1 MSVPQPPDP
10 QHGPW
15 PGSPQPSPWAR
26 PAVPPFPGYGM
37 PTGPYRPVPI
47 RTVRRAGAP
56 LAGIILAAIGAAVIA
71 YLALSGA
78 TTVGTFVGAVVLSTV
93 GAVVVIACYMWLDR
107 WEPEPPTYLIWAF
120 LWGGGVATAGAML
133 FEELLAALVFDHND
147 ILVASIAAPLAEE
160 GLKGA
165 FLLIMLTGLRRREM
179 TSLTDTLVYAGM
191 AGIGFAFVENLLYF
205 STSESVGQTTFM
217 FFARILMGAFAHPFF
232 TTITALGVHAATQQ
246 RSAGAKV
253 TMVLLGFSGAMLLHG
268 LWNFSSSFSITA
280 YVLTYLVVMVP
291 AFVVLTRQ
299 AIRSRRLEGMVVRR
313 ELPEMVWSGLI
324 SPEEAGWLGSLRT
337 RAARTRG
344 LPRDEARAVAT
355 FTDAVTEL
363 AFVRDRIKRGWST
376 PEQQAQQAELAMFVA
391 DLHAAAAPV
400 IEPMTGGIPV
410 VPPMAPP
417 PNAPLPPFQPRP
429 GGWRG

>member
-10 QHGPW
+10 SHRPWQGPE
-15 PGSPQPSPWAR
+15 PSPWAR
-26 PAVPPFPGYGM
+26 PTVPPSPGPYGM
-37 PTGPYRPVPI
+37 PPGPYRAMPV
-47 RTVRRAGAP
+47 RTVRRAGVP
-56 LAGIILAAIGAAVIA
+56 LAGIILAGIGAAVVA

-78 TTVGTFVGAVVLSTV
+78 TSVGTFVGAVVLSTV

-107 WEPEPPTYLIWAF
+107 WEPEPPAYLIWAF
-120 LWGGGVATAGAML
+120 LWGGGVATVGAML
-133 FEELLAALVFDHND
+133 IEELLAALVFDHND
-147 ILVASIAAPLAEE
+147 ILVSSIAAPLAEE

-205 STSESVGQTTFM
+205 STSESAGQTTFM

-232 TTITALGVHAATQQ
+232 TTMTALGVHAATE
-246 RSAGAKV
+246 RGTRGAQV

-268 LWNFSSSFSITA
+268 LWNFSSSFGITA

-291 AFVVLTRQ
+291 AFIVLTRQ
-299 AIRSRRLEGMVVRR
+299 AVRSRRLEGMVVRR

-324 SPEEAGWLGSLRT
+324 SPEEAGWLGSLHT

-344 LPRDEARAVAT
+344 LPREEARAVAT

-376 PEQQAQQAELAMFVA
+376 PELQAHQAELAMFVA
-391 DLHAAAAPV
+391 DLHRAAAPV

-410 VPPMAPP
+410 VPPVAPP
-417 PNAPLPPFQPRP
+417 PNAPLPPFEPRP